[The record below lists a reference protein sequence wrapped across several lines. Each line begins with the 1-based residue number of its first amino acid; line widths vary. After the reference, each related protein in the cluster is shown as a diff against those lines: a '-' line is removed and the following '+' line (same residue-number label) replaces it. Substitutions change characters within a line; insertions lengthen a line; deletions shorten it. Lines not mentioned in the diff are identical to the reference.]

1 MKTILAA
8 ILATI
13 FGIVALAIPTHAQ
26 TFDAPGGPVCVYR
39 PETITTQHPLRRSVI
54 VQGRAYGYLQP
65 VDAVQYLRVVGGS
78 RDAFF
83 QYEAASAAVQYSIA
97 GSPIL
102 GDIRLAAWH
111 DDAPNMT
118 LGGLIR
124 AYSISGNPQQRAF
137 YGMWLVRVVNS
148 AFNDS
153 CNGGTQ

>member
-1 MKTILAA
+1 MKAVIATIL
-8 ILATI
+8 
-13 FGIVALAIPTHAQ
+13 GIVALAIPTHAQ

-102 GDIRLAAWH
+102 GGIRLAAWH
-111 DDAPNMT
+111 DEAPNMS

-124 AYSISGNPQQRAF
+124 AYSISGNPQQRAYF
-137 YGMWLVRVVNS
+137 GLWLVRVVES
-148 AFNDS
+148 AFNDG
-153 CNGGTQ
+153 CNGGGR

>member
-1 MKTILAA
+1 VKL

-13 FGIVALAIPTHAQ
+13 LGIVALAIPAHAQ
-26 TFDAPGGPVCVYR
+26 SFDAPGGPVCVYR

-83 QYEAASAAVQYSIA
+83 QHESASAAVQYSIA
-97 GSPIL
+97 GSPII

-118 LGGLIR
+118 LGGLVR
-124 AYSISGNPQQRAF
+124 AYSITGNPHQRAYF
-137 YGMWLVRVVNS
+137 GMWLTRVVES
-148 AFNDS
+148 AFNDG
-153 CNGGTQ
+153 CNGGAR